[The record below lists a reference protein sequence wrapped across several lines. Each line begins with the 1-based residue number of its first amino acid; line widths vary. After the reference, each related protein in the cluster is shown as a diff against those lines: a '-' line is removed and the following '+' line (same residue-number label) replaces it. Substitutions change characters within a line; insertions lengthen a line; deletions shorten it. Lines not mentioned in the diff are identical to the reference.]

1 MEGRTRKKQ
10 ITKYKDT
17 RTRSIGKEHPMP
29 SFYIPFSI
37 ESAKWK
43 PAKRKDHAGAGAE
56 QSPTRHPTAQHGIR
70 PRTTQQR
77 APEERRPNSPR
88 TTAPAPYTTLHSRRI
103 TACRGSR
110 GSTTGARP
118 STLPSTLPHDVHRQ
132 KHAQTHLRMH
142 YHRRPGSL
150 RQLLQ
155 SGTHSTA
162 TGARTSKPPALTS
175 ARGKKKIDAAGP
187 GRHFA

>member
-1 MEGRTRKKQ
+1 
-10 ITKYKDT
+10 
-17 RTRSIGKEHPMP
+17 MP

-43 PAKRKDHAGAGAE
+43 LAKRKDHAGAGAE

-118 STLPSTLPHDVHRQ
+118 STLPHTGKSTHR
-132 KHAQTHLRMH
+132 HTYVCTIIAAPGPSASCYRAAHTAQRQAPEQVS
-142 YHRRPGSL
+142 RRPHKSKK
-150 RQLLQ
+150 RE
-155 SGTHSTA
+155 
-162 TGARTSKPPALTS
+162 ARKNRRSWTRPPFCIEYAFMHRDPIPQRPQGV
-175 ARGKKKIDAAGP
+175 A
-187 GRHFA
+187 

>member
-77 APEERRPNSPR
+77 APEERRPAHRELQHPR
-88 TTAPAPYTTLHSRRI
+88 PTLRCTPGASRLAEEAGEAQPVPVPVPFPVPFHTMSTGKSTHRHTYVCTIIAAPGPSASCYRAAHTAQRQAPEQVSRRPSQ
-103 TACRGSR
+103 AQE
-110 GSTTGARP
+110 AR
-118 STLPSTLPHDVHRQ
+118 
-132 KHAQTHLRMH
+132 
-142 YHRRPGSL
+142 
-150 RQLLQ
+150 
-155 SGTHSTA
+155 
-162 TGARTSKPPALTS
+162 
-175 ARGKKKIDAAGP
+175 KK
-187 GRHFA
+187 

>member
-17 RTRSIGKEHPMP
+17 RTRSIGKVHPMP

-77 APEERRPNSPR
+77 APEERRPAHRELQHPR
-88 TTAPAPYTTLHSRRI
+88 PTLRCTPGASRLAEEAGEAQPVPVPVPFH
-103 TACRGSR
+103 TQAK
-110 GSTTGARP
+110 ARTD
-118 STLPSTLPHDVHRQ
+118 TLTYALSLP
-132 KHAQTHLRMH
+132 
-142 YHRRPGSL
+142 PGSL